1 MLKLVGCLL
10 ALFFY
15 SSVCAND
22 LTLWQGV
29 KTYHVDRAND
39 EANNESNQITAVFY
53 NRWLFSS
60 FINSYSRRSEL
71 IGYNFWY
78 WPYESERYFYHFG
91 ISIAAATGYGREL
104 KSNIDGLVTIGVSP
118 FAGIKYKLS
127 KHWFV
132 GTDLLYLPT
141 DNGGVLVSG
150 LNLTYRF

>member
-15 SSVCAND
+15 TSTYAND

-39 EANNESNQITAVFY
+39 EANNESNQITAIFY

-78 WPYESERYFYHFG
+78 WPFEEKNYFYHFG

-104 KSNIDGLVTIGVSP
+104 KSNIDGIVTIGVSP
-118 FAGIKYKLS
+118 FAGIKYKIS
-127 KHWFV
+127 KHWLV

-150 LNLTYRF
+150 LNLTFRF

>member
-1 MLKLVGCLL
+1 MLRHAICLFIC
-10 ALFFY
+10 FFY
-15 SSVCAND
+15 SPVKAD
-22 LTLWQGV
+22 ELVIWQGV

-39 EANNESNQITAVFY
+39 EANNESNQITAIFY

-78 WPYESERYFYHFG
+78 WPYEQEHYFYHFG
-91 ISIAAATGYGREL
+91 ISLAAATGYGREL
-104 KSNIDGLVTIGVSP
+104 KTNIDGKITLGISP
-118 FAGIKYKLS
+118 FAGIKYKLNT
-127 KHWFV
+127 KWLV

-150 LNLTYRF
+150 LNITYRF